1 MIIYKEKHM
10 FTINKITSNNV
21 VDFAAEELKKYL
33 RMMMPRCGEIE
44 INYAPDAKD
53 GFRLGVMSD
62 FGLDTSESDD
72 ITLDDILHIDTDE
85 CGGIIAGSNLRS
97 VLLAVYRYLTINGCR
112 WLFPG
117 IDGEYIPIKDVEP
130 TKYHKMADCRYRGQC
145 NEGAEAQHLMMEEI
159 DFTPKIGMNIFM
171 IEFDNPKAY
180 YDRYYNHQ
188 FNQENREP
196 EPVNADTVLQW
207 KRQCEAEI
215 AKRGLQFHDM
225 GHGWTAESFGI
236 DTTDGWVRV
245 DESKVP
251 EESREFIAM
260 LDGKRAL
267 FDGRPL
273 NTNFCM
279 SNPRAREKVVKK
291 IADYAEASSNV
302 DYLHVW
308 LADAHNNHCE
318 CGECRKRIPTDW
330 YVMTMNELDDELTRR
345 QLDTRIVFI
354 CYVDTTWAPKTV
366 FIKNP
371 KRFSL
376 LIAAITRDYSV
387 AVTPNLD
394 TEKIVIPEFELNNIT
409 LPQSVDEY
417 LAHGKMW
424 QDSCKVQS
432 FVYEYHF
439 WWPEYRD
446 LGLFNFTKLVHD
458 DIVGYKSN
466 GCNGIVE
473 DGSQRSFFPN
483 GFAFNV
489 YASTLYDISSDHEAL
504 KEDYFKH
511 AYGEDY
517 KEVIKFFDALGEAVP
532 YRYFI
537 QKQAQTGAYYNP
549 EIISKLEK
557 VYEIIDGFAP
567 FVNAHK
573 NMPYRAQTVSYRIL
587 AKYLEY
593 CKSLTKALIM
603 KADGNEYAARDAYN
617 EFRVEFGKYELE
629 MERCYDQ
636 QMCFASL
643 SRIFNAISNK
653 TKDKEEPVIF
663 QQ

>member
-1 MIIYKEKHM
+1 MYAIK
-10 FTINKITSNNV
+10 KITSNPV

-44 INYAPDAKD
+44 ISYAPGATD
-53 GFRLGVMSD
+53 GFRLGLMAD

-72 ITLDDILHIDTDE
+72 IELDDILHIDTDE
-85 CGGIIAGSNLRS
+85 CGGIIAGSNPRS

-117 IDGEYIPIKDVEP
+117 IDGEFIPIKQVEP

-180 YDRYYNHQ
+180 YDRYYNHSHNEQ
-188 FNQENREP
+188 NREP
-196 EPVNADTVLQW
+196 EPVTADTVLQW
-207 KRQCEAEI
+207 KRQCEVEI

-236 DTTDGWVRV
+236 DTTDGWVNNA
-245 DESKVP
+245 ENPIP
-251 EESREFIAM
+251 EESREFVAM
-260 LDGKRAL
+260 TNGKRELWRGVA
-267 FDGRPL
+267 L

-279 SNPRAREKVVKK
+279 SNPKAREKVVNK

-308 LADAHNNHCE
+308 LADGHNNHCE
-318 CGECRKRIPTDW
+318 CEECRKKIPTDW
-330 YVMTMNELDDELTRR
+330 YVMTMNELDEELTKRN
-345 QLDTRIVFI
+345 LNTRIVFI

-376 LIAAITRDYSV
+376 LIAAISRDYSTP
-387 AVTPNLD
+387 VTQNLD
-394 TEKIVIPEFELNNIT
+394 TSNIHIPEFELNNIV
-409 LPQSVDEY
+409 LPKTVDEY
-417 LAHGKMW
+417 LAHGKQW

-439 WWPEYRD
+439 WWPQYRD
-446 LGLFNFTKLVHD
+446 FGLFDLTKLIHD
-458 DIVGYKSN
+458 DIIGYKSN

-489 YASTLYDISSDHEAL
+489 YASTLYDTSVNHEDL
-504 KEDYFKH
+504 KKDYFEH
-511 AYGEDY
+511 AYGEDWREVAAFFERLGNAVNY
-517 KEVIKFFDALGEAVP
+517 K
-532 YRYFI
+532 
-537 QKQAQTGAYYNP
+537 YYV
-549 EIISKLEK
+549 SKLAETGTFYK
-557 VYEIIDGFAP
+557 PEMVANINKIADIADEFAP
-567 FVNAHK
+567 FVEAHK

-587 AKYLEY
+587 ARYLEY
-593 CKSLTKALIM
+593 CKGVAKALAL
-603 KADGNEYAARDAYN
+603 KAAGEEIAARDCYLS
-617 EFRVEFGKYELE
+617 FKKEFGKYELE

-636 QMCFASL
+636 QMCMASL
-643 SRIFNAISNK
+643 SRIFNAIYKNVP
-653 TKDKEEPVIF
+653 TKKEEIIF